1 MIRKQVEQRLLGVFI
16 KFYYRSIDFN
26 KRYLNKVFYKECLVK
41 VNKKVVNCLE
51 YENNLD
57 FELDKVL
64 DMNVFKQ

>member
-16 KFYYRSIDFN
+16 KFYYRNIDFN

-41 VNKKVVNCLE
+41 VNKKIVNCLE
-51 YENNLD
+51 YENDLD
-57 FELDKVL
+57 LELDKVL